1 MYAQD
6 IEDAISYV
14 ICGRAQDIRDRRSDP
29 AGYVDLVDSVC
40 DEITGVLAE
49 GIWLDRGYVKSRM
62 DELV

>member
-1 MYAQD
+1 MRQGAGHT
-6 IEDAISYV
+6 
-14 ICGRAQDIRDRRSDP
+14 GRCSDP